1 MGRPATGVDPA
12 PSFAAHLRRFLGTH
26 KAFALLLLAGA
37 AVRAVVTFGFRPILW
52 FLGDSVSYLDPT
64 VGGPLFPWRPQGYSL
79 FLYALKLL
87 HHLVAVAIAQHL
99 LGLGIGIIVYAVC
112 SRLGLPR
119 WLSVLAAAPTLLD
132 AWEITTEQ
140 MLLSETIFIIVVMAG
155 LALIVW
161 PSDAGSSRYWMVVLA
176 GLLIGFSADLR
187 SSGIFLIIP
196 LLVGLLMRRVGWRRV
211 CAGTAAFVV
220 PLVAYAAWF
229 DHSFG
234 WFGLTPGGIYAY
246 GRVVTFVDCKHV
258 SLSGPERMLCPT
270 EAEKRRGISFLI
282 WGPESP
288 YQRLPGS
295 VHYKETLAEHF
306 AVQVIL
312 QQPGD
317 YVSTVFKELR
327 TEFSPVRNIRVPDS
341 WQYNVRA
348 HYDPLPSDAMT
359 YANLYQH
366 GGDGQ
371 PHPTA
376 WVARA
381 FRDYQ
386 LWVHVPGL
394 AFLIGAVVS
403 LAALVAGRFTAAA
416 RRADLACFT
425 LASLLLLILPVLVAN
440 FDFRYLVPVLPL
452 LSVSTALAVGAFSRR
467 RRPAPTEGFNLRD
480 PGDRTIASAL
490 ADSGL

>member
-12 PSFAAHLRRFLGTH
+12 PTLLARLRRLLGTH

-37 AVRAVVTFGFRPILW
+37 VVRAVVTFGFQPILW
-52 FLGDSVSYLDPT
+52 FIGDSISYLDPT

-79 FLYALKLL
+79 FLYALKPL

-112 SRLGLPR
+112 LRLGLPR
-119 WLSVLAAAPTLLD
+119 WLSVVAAAPTLLD

-140 MLLSETIFIIVVMAG
+140 MLVSETVFIIAVMAG

-161 PSDAGSSRYWMVVLA
+161 PSGMEPSRYWMVLLA
-176 GLLIGFSADLR
+176 GLLVGFSADVR
-187 SSGIFLIIP
+187 SSGIFLILP
-196 LLVGLLMRRVGWRRV
+196 MVVALLLRRVGWRRV
-211 CAGTAAFVV
+211 CACSAAFVV
-220 PLVAYAAWF
+220 PLVAYGAWF
-229 DHSFG
+229 DHAFG

-246 GRVVTFVDCKHV
+246 GRVVTFVDCNHD
-258 SLSGPERMLCPT
+258 SLSRPERMLCPT
-270 EAEKRRGISFLI
+270 EAEKRKGISFLI
-282 WGPESP
+282 WGSQSP

-295 VHYKETLAEHF
+295 LRYKETLAEHF
-306 AVQVIL
+306 ALRVVL
-312 QQPGD
+312 QQPGE
-317 YVSTVFKELR
+317 YVATVFKELR
-327 TEFSPVRNIRVPDS
+327 TEFSPVRNIDVPDS
-341 WQYNVRA
+341 WQYNARPN
-348 HYDPLPSDAMT
+348 YNPLPSDAMT

-366 GGDGQ
+366 GGNGQ
-371 PHPTA
+371 PHPNA

-403 LAALVAGRFTAAA
+403 LAALVAGGFTATA
-416 RRADLACFT
+416 RRADLACFA
-425 LASLLLLILPVLVAN
+425 LASILLLILPILVAN

-452 LSVSTALAVGAFSRR
+452 LSVSTALAAGAFDRR
-467 RRPAPTEGFNLRD
+467 RQPAPAQGFDLTAAVKLPAESTCVN
-480 PGDRTIASAL
+480 
-490 ADSGL
+490 